1 MARLSTAQVLAAAAL
16 LQARAGSD
24 ASAWNARVA
33 EACLRHG
40 GGTGACLLQA
50 LGTRPGRGLLRL
62 LEYAMLPGIAAH
74 YAWRKRRIRAW
85 AEQACADATRQ
96 VLILGAGF
104 DGLGAQLAESAA
116 RPRVYE
122 VDLAPTVALKRRALA
137 SLGLAQPRLH
147 FVACDLAQAA
157 LPAALAAAP
166 QFDPDA
172 ATLVIAEGVLMYLP
186 LPAALRLLRGLAG
199 VLPQARC
206 IATAMQ
212 TRADGRADFVLA
224 RPWLRHWLRWSG
236 EPFRWGCGRA
246 ALPATLLR
254 AGLVVDRLADP
265 DAADDPDPCPG
276 EWLFAGALLPGP
288 PPADGR

>member
-1 MARLSTAQVLAAAAL
+1 MACLSTAQVLAAAAVL
-16 LQARAGSD
+16 HARAGAD

-33 EACLRHG
+33 AACLRHG
-40 GGTGACLLQA
+40 GATGACLLQA
-50 LGTRPGRGLLRL
+50 LATRPGRSLLRL
-62 LEYAMLPGIAAH
+62 LEYTMLPGITAH

-85 AEQACADATRQ
+85 AERTCAGGTRQ

-104 DGLGAQLAESAA
+104 DGLGAELADGAA

-122 VDLAPTVALKRRALA
+122 VDLAPTIALKRRALA
-137 SLGLAQPRLH
+137 SLGFAQPRLH

-157 LPAALAAAP
+157 LPAALAGAP
-166 QFDPDA
+166 QFDPHA

-186 LPAALRLLRGLAG
+186 IPAAIRLLQGLAG
-199 VLPQARC
+199 LLRQARC

-212 TRADGRADFVLA
+212 AGADGRADFALA
-224 RPWLRHWLRWSG
+224 RPWLRPWLRCNS
-236 EPFRWGCGRA
+236 EPFRWGCSRA

-254 AGLVVDRLADP
+254 AGLAVDSVADP
-265 DAADDPDPCPG
+265 DTADDPDPCPG

-288 PPADGR
+288 PPAAGR